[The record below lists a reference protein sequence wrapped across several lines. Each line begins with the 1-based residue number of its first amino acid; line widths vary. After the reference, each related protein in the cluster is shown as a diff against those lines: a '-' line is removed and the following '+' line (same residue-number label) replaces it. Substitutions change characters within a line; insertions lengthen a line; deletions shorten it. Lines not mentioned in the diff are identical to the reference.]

1 VVIFTGIAPVPRPL
15 STGRSGN
22 QKDSPLEY
30 SYPISSPSHG
40 RRSPPHLGYR
50 KVRRG
55 RLLVVK
61 FGGSSLSNPTKIKRA
76 SESIVR
82 EYSQGNRLVIVASA
96 VGKTT
101 DELLELANGGEGI
114 VEADKDDIL
123 AMGERTSARIIS
135 ASLKSHGIQA
145 RYFDPADRDWPIIT
159 DDNFQ
164 NANPIKTRCIQRIR
178 NYVKP
183 IIDNGMVPVI
193 AGFIGRTIDGRVST
207 IGRGGSDTTAL
218 LLATALGADEVVL
231 VTSVKGILTADPR
244 VVRNA
249 KTLPEINMK
258 ALTGIADTGTKFI
271 HRKALRYKDPEI
283 NIRVVSNTATS
294 FDSEGT
300 LITGGPLPELEVKLH
315 NPHPTASITL
325 VGRNLSRKPEFME
338 NITKI
343 AAPNLDAVSQ
353 DGDSV
358 ILYLKQT
365 HGLTK
370 ELARLHEIVSMDP
383 DGIALAVRTDR
394 ALITVRGVGLE
405 DTPGL
410 VARIT
415 NALRSNGINVF
426 GLLTI
431 TSSVLV
437 LVDWKKRKEATGLI
451 KISLESN

>member
-1 VVIFTGIAPVPRPL
+1 VVIFTGITPVLIPC
-15 STGRSGN
+15 STGRTDN
-22 QKDSPLEY
+22 QKDSALEN
-30 SYPISSPSHG
+30 SSPVSS
-40 RRSPPHLGYR
+40 SPERHLSLHRGHR

-61 FGGSSLSNPTKIKRA
+61 FGGSSLSSPTKIRRA

-82 EYSQGNRLVIVASA
+82 EYSHGNRLVIVVSA

-101 DELLELANGGEGI
+101 DELLELANGGAGI

-123 AMGERTSARIIS
+123 AMGERISARIIS

-164 NANPIKTRCIQRIR
+164 DANPIKSRCIQRIR
-178 NYVKP
+178 KYVKP

-193 AGFIGRTIDGRVST
+193 AGFIGRTIDGRIST
-207 IGRGGSDTTAL
+207 LGRGGSDTTAL
-218 LLATALGADEVVL
+218 LLATALDADEVVL
-231 VTSVKGILTADPR
+231 VTSVRGILTADPR
-244 VVRNA
+244 LVAHVHP
-249 KTLPEINMK
+249 LPELDMK
-258 ALTGIADTGTKFI
+258 ALIGMADTGTKFI
-271 HRKALRYKDPEI
+271 HRKALRFKDHEI

-294 FDSEGT
+294 FDSDGT
-300 LITGGPLPELEVKLH
+300 LITGGPLPELEVRLH

-325 VGRNLSRKPEFME
+325 VGRNLSRKPEFVKQV
-338 NITKI
+338 TKVSG
-343 AAPNLDAVSQ
+343 PNLDAVSQ

-365 HGLTK
+365 PSLKK
-370 ELARLHEIVSMDP
+370 ELAQLHKIVSEDP

-394 ALITVRGVGLE
+394 ALITVKGVGLE
-405 DTPGL
+405 DTPG
-410 VARIT
+410 VVSRIT

-437 LVDWKKRKEATGLI
+437 LVDWTKRKEATRLI
-451 KISLESN
+451 RMSLESN